1 MEAHEKNQ
9 NWCVITFALESNER
23 SWIFL
28 QEQLGFSPLGHS
40 LGWQDYFQVFSH
52 HLWEALIV
60 FWEFILKPKK
70 LVFLSIL
77 EWIMPKLLQGSKWTL
92 VFFRLYCV
100 SGRKVYA
107 KDRAKFQRRPMERAK
122 TGVLHPLASGSDERS
137 LIFLQKQ
144 PWFSPLG
151 HWLDWRECPKHF
163 ATPVGSFLRIYS

>member
-1 MEAHEKNQ
+1 MGWCIQQTEPKFQGSPREAHEKNQ
-9 NWCVITFALESNER
+9 KWCVITFALESNER

-40 LGWQDYFQVFSH
+40 LGWHDYFQVFSH
-52 HLWEALIV
+52 HLWEVLIV
-60 FWEFILKPKK
+60 FGEFILKLKK

-107 KDRAKFQRRPMERAK
+107 KDRAKFQ
-122 TGVLHPLASGSDERS
+122 S
-137 LIFLQKQ
+137 
-144 PWFSPLG
+144 SP
-151 HWLDWRECPKHF
+151 REAHGKGQNWC
-163 ATPVGSFLRIYS
+163 ATPFGLWGPMSEVWFFSKSSQGFLPSDIG